1 VTAYLFDLGFGE
13 WLSSTDFLAGI
24 WSFSETTYGNIF
36 PTVKRVKGAS
46 NFGAEITHL
55 IDGNLLDVTRVL
67 GLTSVVVG
75 VEVLVEEHFLI
86 VEAAESL
93 RDREKPNGLLT
104 KLRGG
109 FTAITNNNLP
119 LFGRV
124 HASNVFQLERYQQMV
139 KFPINL
145 QNSSIWGS
153 ICL

>member
-1 VTAYLFDLGFGE
+1 M
-13 WLSSTDFLAGI
+13 
-24 WSFSETTYGNIF
+24 
-36 PTVKRVKGAS
+36 
-46 NFGAEITHL
+46 
-55 IDGNLLDVTRVL
+55 L

-124 HASNVFQLERYQQMV
+124 HASNVSQLERYQQMV

-153 ICL
+153 SCL